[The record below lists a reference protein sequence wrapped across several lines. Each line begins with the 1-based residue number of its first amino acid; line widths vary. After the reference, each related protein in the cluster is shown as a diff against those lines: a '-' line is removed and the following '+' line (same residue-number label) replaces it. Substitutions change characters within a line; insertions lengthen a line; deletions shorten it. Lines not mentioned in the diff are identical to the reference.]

1 MPRVVFRLCGQP
13 SGGPSGVRDQSL
25 ARMSAPSSPPP
36 LQERRGRS
44 TRAAIV
50 ARSSAGKLGAP
61 SKEDVAHGA
70 RPVPAARRRH
80 PSSPASRTGPAAG
93 APPRRPPRRRAGTSA
108 EQIAAAVLAA
118 PADRRAGAAV
128 LGYDEKGALVTLREG
143 TNDQICLADNPK
155 ENGVSVAC
163 YHKDL
168 EPFMARGRALAAEGV
183 KTADREDVR
192 HKEIAAGTL
201 KMAKEPRSLCV
212 VTGTAFDAR
221 DRQDCGRL
229 HAVGGLHAV
238 RHAGIDR
245 PVGDA
250 GSRRAVADVPGQ
262 RHRPHHDQPAAAAEA
277 VRPSR
282 GCVRRTN
289 AGRPAL

>member
-1 MPRVVFRLCGQP
+1 MVPVLCLL
-13 SGGPSGVRDQSL
+13 L
-25 ARMSAPSSPPP
+25 AVATHQAPSTAPATPPAPAASAAAPAAPPP
-36 LQERRGRS
+36 
-44 TRAAIV
+44 A
-50 ARSSAGKLGAP
+50 
-61 SKEDVAHGA
+61 
-70 RPVPAARRRH
+70 
-80 PSSPASRTGPAAG
+80 
-93 APPRRPPRRRAGTSA
+93 A

-155 ENGVSVAC
+155 ENGLNVAC

-212 VTGTAFDAR
+212 VTGTAFDAAT
-221 DRQDCGRL
+221 GRI
-229 HAVGGLHAV
+229 ADAYTRWVVYTPFATPESTGLSLT
-238 RHAGIDR
+238 
-245 PVGDA
+245 P
-250 GSRRAVADVPGQ
+250 VPGGPWLMYPGKGTA
-262 RHRPHHDQPAAAAEA
+262 HIMINPPRPPK
-277 VRPSR
+277 P
-282 GCVRRTN
+282 
-289 AGRPAL
+289 